1 MSRLESKVAIVTGG
15 SRGIGKTV
23 VEKLIADGAKKVY
36 SLDLKKG
43 EYDIPNV
50 EQIEVSVTDRA
61 GLAAAIEKIKN
72 ESGKVDILVNN
83 AGITKDSLLERLD
96 ESAWDAVIDVNL
108 KGVYNITQLV
118 APIMMENG
126 SGSIINIASIAGV
139 YGNIGQT
146 NYSATKAGVIGMAKT
161 WSKEFTRKG
170 AQIRTNVI
178 VPGFIATEM
187 GMAVPEKMIAMAKAA
202 TPLGRLGQPEDI
214 ANAIA
219 FLASDESSFINGSVL
234 EVTGGL
240 KL

>member
-43 EYDIPNV
+43 DYDIANV

-61 GLAAAIEKIKN
+61 GLAEAIEKIKK

-170 AQIRTNVI
+170 AQIRTNVV

-219 FLASDESSFINGSVL
+219 FLASDEASFINGSVL